1 MKHLL
6 LPMWALTMCVG
17 SYSLAREKGPVQP
30 KETDPVIEIRAI
42 LNLGNYGFHAHKLI
56 DRGAANNDH
65 YFRILQDEKIT
76 QLELSRIFDLLG
88 EQSGDR
94 SRFLPYAQRE
104 LFSKHIVV
112 RMSAV
117 DLIGHIGAE
126 ADAPK
131 VAALLADESGM
142 VQMVAARALARIG
155 TTKELPALEKHMEIA
170 AKGPDPYHHKHLRE
184 AYVSWKDRLD
194 RVKAAPKK

>member
-1 MKHLL
+1 MRYAD
-6 LPMWALTMCVG
+6 LPTHRPEGALTK
-17 SYSLAREKGPVQP
+17 Y
-30 KETDPVIEIRAI
+30 
-42 LNLGNYGFHAHKLI
+42 
-56 DRGAANNDH
+56 
-65 YFRILQDEKIT
+65 
-76 QLELSRIFDLLG
+76 LSRIFDLIG

-94 SRFLPYAQRE
+94 SRFLLYARQE

-112 RMSAV
+112 RMSAA
-117 DLIGHIGAE
+117 DLIGQIGSE

-155 TTKELPALEKHMEIA
+155 TVKELPALEKHMEIA
-170 AKGPDPYHHKHLRE
+170 AKGTDPYHHKHLRD

-194 RVKAAPKK
+194 RAKGAPKK